1 MITDQCY
8 LRVTTQ
14 QNSSFQWKSERQCQI
29 GIGERTWNW
38 STPWKLDEV
47 AHKVLPRSPQQ
58 YLLIAISEIILNSA
72 QGKDYRV
79 QSSSRTLG
87 CWLAPTFWKNLI
99 ALKGALE
106 GTDITPLRK
115 IPFFS
120 ALFPIIC
127 SNWHTCQM
135 TYNNDITITMM
146 TWPDCKVCSAHLCSH
161 KELLKNMIAV
171 EDDFF

>member
-14 QNSSFQWKSERQCQI
+14 QNSSFQWKSERQYQI

-38 STPWKLDEV
+38 SVPWKLDEV
-47 AHKVLPRSPQQ
+47 AHKVLPRSPQH
-58 YLLIAISEIILNSA
+58 YLLIAISEIIPDSA
-72 QGKDYRV
+72 QGKDCRV
-79 QSSSRTLG
+79 PSSSRTLFFSRTLG

-115 IPFFS
+115 IPLFS

-127 SNWHTCQM
+127 SNWHICQM
-135 TYNNDITITMM
+135 TFTTMPLPLPR
-146 TWPDCKVCSAHLCSH
+146 WPGQ
-161 KELLKNMIAV
+161 IA
-171 EDDFF
+171 